1 MSIDINILL
10 KGATALP
17 YEESIVVVLKKSCED
32 YLSEDICQKADDLT
46 PAFVYGQINEN
57 FKNYITSK
65 LSDAEYKVA
74 LTDEVIC
81 RLSEYAVVSSI
92 QNEADEEKQAFAA
105 TIMMNYMLVAKGRFS
120 KVSNTDYVKSVY
132 AYHISKYLDKVDT
145 AGSSVMPSV
154 YEEFVQRDPAN
165 GDFTCSADSL
175 SSLQC
180 ALKESLL
187 YKINM
192 SLRHKDIQCIE
203 DPYVRVFVGLQKVM
217 NLLPYK
223 YYNLGVTEMIS
234 TLLHDSEKTRR
245 KFGNIIS
252 SLKDAEMNYAGVQFS
267 SSVIL
272 SVLNGNENLYPSSLK
287 DLLLPVREYAIYLY
301 YEMLT
306 ELIGNK

>member
-1 MSIDINILL
+1 MSMDINILL

-17 YEESIVVVLKKSCED
+17 YEESILVVLKESCED
-32 YLSEDICQKADDLT
+32 YLSEDICQKVDDLT
-46 PAFVYGQINEN
+46 PAFLYGQINEN
-57 FKNYITSK
+57 FKIHITRK
-65 LSDAEYKVA
+65 LSDAGHKVA

-92 QNEADEEKQAFAA
+92 QEEADEEKQAFAA
-105 TIMMNYMLVAKGRFS
+105 TIMMNYMLVAKGKFA
-120 KVSNTDYVKSVY
+120 KVSNSDYVKSVY
-132 AYHISKYLDKVDT
+132 DFHMSYYLGKVDT
-145 AGSSVMPSV
+145 TGSSVMPSV
-154 YEEFVQRDPAN
+154 YEEFVERDPAD
-165 GDFTCSADSL
+165 GDFTCSDKYL

-192 SLRHKDIQCIE
+192 SLMHKDIQCIE

-223 YYNLGVTEMIS
+223 YYNLDVTGMIS
-234 TLLHDSEKTRR
+234 SLLRDSEKTKR
-245 KFGNIIS
+245 KFENIIS
-252 SLKDAEMNYAGVQFS
+252 SLKDAGINYVDVQFS

-272 SVLNGNENLYPSSLK
+272 SVLNGNEHQYPSSLK
-287 DLLLPVREYAIYLY
+287 NLMLPVKEYAIYLY

>member
-1 MSIDINILL
+1 MSMDINILL

-17 YEESIVVVLKKSCED
+17 YEKSVVVVLKESCED
-32 YLSEDICQKADDLT
+32 YLSEDICQKVDDLT
-46 PAFVYGQINEN
+46 PAFVYGQINED
-57 FKNYITSK
+57 FKTYITSK
-65 LSDAEYKVA
+65 LSDAEQKVA

-92 QNEADEEKQAFAA
+92 QNEADEEKQAFVA
-105 TIMMNYMLVAKGRFS
+105 TIMMNYMLVAKGRFA

-132 AYHISKYLDKVDT
+132 NYHISNYLVKVDT
-145 AGSSVMPSV
+145 AGSSVIPCV

-165 GDFTCSADSL
+165 GDFTCSADYL

-192 SLRHKDIQCIE
+192 YLMHKDIQCIE
-203 DPYVRVFVGLQKVM
+203 DPYVRVFVGFQKVM
-217 NLLPYK
+217 NHLPYK
-223 YYNLGVTEMIS
+223 YYNLGVTGMIS
-234 TLLHDSEKTRR
+234 TLLLDSEKPRR

-252 SLKDAEMNYAGVQFS
+252 SLKDAGMSCAGVKFS

-272 SVLNGNENLYPSSLK
+272 SVLNGNEHQYPSSLK